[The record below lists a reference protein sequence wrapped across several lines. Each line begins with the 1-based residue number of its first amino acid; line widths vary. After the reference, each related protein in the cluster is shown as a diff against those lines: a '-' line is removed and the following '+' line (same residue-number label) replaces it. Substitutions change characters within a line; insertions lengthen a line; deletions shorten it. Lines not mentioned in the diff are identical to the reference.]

1 MWRFIDLDLVD
12 GYFSAAFFE
21 AVGRHVGSR
30 IVPETIL
37 FWRVASP
44 VVYLGYHQYVEE
56 EVREDYCTLNNIGLV
71 RRILGGGCGFCDE
84 NQVLYSIIGREDG
97 VIPYDVRDAYAFVL
111 RGVLLALD
119 RIGLRGEI
127 EGKRNAVYVGG
138 RKISGNAQGRFGGAV
153 LVNGSLLLDFDFDS
167 MDMAL
172 KNPTKNLNGVKR
184 ARDGMTTLAE
194 LLETPWDLGN
204 VKRLLRK
211 SFEDA
216 LGSESKE
223 DQPSQGELEL
233 AWDLVSKYRSSKWKY
248 RMDLKRK
255 ARKSGIQKNSSGNA
269 AVSER
274 VVRGA

>member
-12 GYFSAAFFE
+12 GYFGAAFFE
-21 AVGRHVGSR
+21 AVGWHVGSGD
-30 IVPETIL
+30 VPETIV
-37 FWRVASP
+37 FWQVTSP

-56 EVREDYCTLNNIGLV
+56 EVREDYCALNDIGVV

-84 NQVLYSIIGREDG
+84 NQVLYSIIGGEDG
-97 VIPYDVRDAYAFVL
+97 VIPYDVRAAYAFVL

-119 RIGLRGEI
+119 KMGLRGEI

-153 LVNGSLLLDFDFDS
+153 LVNGSLLLDFDFDR

-172 KNPTKNLNGVKR
+172 ENPTKNLDGVER

-194 LLETPWDLGN
+194 LLGTPNVDLGN
-204 VKRLLRK
+204 VKRLLRNG
-211 SFEDA
+211 FEEA

-223 DQPSQGELEL
+223 DQPSQEELEL
-233 AWDLVSKYRSSKWKY
+233 AWELVNKYKSYEWKY
-248 RMDLKRK
+248 RMDLKRR
-255 ARKSGIQKNSSGNA
+255 ARKRIPSA
-269 AVSER
+269 
-274 VVRGA
+274 